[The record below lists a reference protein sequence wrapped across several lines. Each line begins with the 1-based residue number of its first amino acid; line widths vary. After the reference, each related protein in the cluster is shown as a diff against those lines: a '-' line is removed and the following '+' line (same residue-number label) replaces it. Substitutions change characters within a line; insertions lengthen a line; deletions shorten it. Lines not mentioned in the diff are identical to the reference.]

1 MKRSVG
7 RPMKHAHFLEHLQ
20 DDLIYS
26 PATIVA
32 AHLLKVPDGGAQAS
46 PSSPTETKTFRI
58 RVRHSLAR
66 FAKNHDFP
74 TEGDGPVSHPITGQA
89 PMRGWTGKRWKNAAA
104 SHLAALQVARV
115 AESSFAGSTCSC
127 SVQST
132 TQTQNL
138 AQVS

>member
-7 RPMKHAHFLEHLQ
+7 RPMKHAHFLESLQ

-32 AHLLKVPDGGAQAS
+32 AYLLKVPDGVAQAS
-46 PSSPTETKTFRI
+46 PSNPTETKTIRI

-89 PMRGWTGKRWKNAAA
+89 PMRGWTGKRWKKAAA
-104 SHLAALQVARV
+104 SHLAALQVAR
-115 AESSFAGSTCSC
+115 ATESSVSDSVFSC
-127 SVQST
+127 SVQSA